1 MATSQVPESD
11 HGLIAVRRP
20 HFQKIVWFEWL
31 ISFWTYSKIFQGW
44 QEGTFTSVKSRFLT
58 NKERNNFCW
67 RLKVAFLDRI
77 RPILD
82 YDIWKQ
88 WLKRKS
94 QGKKYELKNNK
105 KICAKISEIH

>member
-1 MATSQVPESD
+1 MATSQVPESDPRSDSD

-31 ISFWTYSKIFQGW
+31 ISFCTYSMVFMIFQGW

-58 NKERNNFCW
+58 NKEKNNFCW

-82 YDIWKQ
+82 
-88 WLKRKS
+88 
-94 QGKKYELKNNK
+94 
-105 KICAKISEIH
+105 